1 MSIGTFAD
9 RATRMHI
16 KQTTK
21 QKKVVFGERPLT
33 ISAQS
38 LKVTTLTLDKNAE
51 LNQSKELD
59 ASIKQNQE
67 LSVTTKPKGSGVPWY
82 ILSQDNSI
90 LRVFHIL
97 MGVLS
102 VPSVILNLFL

>member
-51 LNQSKELD
+51 LD

-102 VPSVILNLFL
+102 VPSVVLNLFL